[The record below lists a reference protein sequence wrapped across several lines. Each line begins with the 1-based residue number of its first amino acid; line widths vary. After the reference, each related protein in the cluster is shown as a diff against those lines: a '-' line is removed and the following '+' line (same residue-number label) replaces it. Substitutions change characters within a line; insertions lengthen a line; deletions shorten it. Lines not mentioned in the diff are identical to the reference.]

1 MKRVLMVLVLVVGI
15 AALGTTIK
23 PQSVEELTHAST
35 YVVAAH
41 ALRSWTAWD
50 PSHHIIYTYTQ
61 FSVSA
66 SLKGSAPAAITVRQ
80 MGGRLDGLEQKVA
93 GVRQFSPGEDAVLFL
108 HPGIADGSGS
118 LAVTGLM
125 QGYFHQVETAAGPK
139 FTNAVLDVR
148 PHESV
153 NVATR
158 DSGISAYTGAT
169 LTYRD
174 LQARVQQA
182 LTKESQ

>member
-1 MKRVLMVLVLVVGI
+1 MAGI
-15 AALGTTIK
+15 AALGTTVK
-23 PQSVEELTHAST
+23 PQSVEELTHASS

-50 PSHHIIYTYTQ
+50 PAHRIIYTYTQ

-66 SLKGSAPAAITVRQ
+66 SLKGKAPATVLVRQ
-80 MGGRLDGLEQKVA
+80 MGGHLDGFEQKVA
-93 GVRQFSPGEDAVLFL
+93 GVHQFSPGEDAVLFL

-125 QGYFHQVETAAGPK
+125 QGYFHQVDTVSGTK
-139 FTNAVLDVR
+139 FTNAVLDAQ

-153 NVATR
+153 NIATP
-158 DSGISAYTGAT
+158 DAHITAYSGAS
-169 LTYRD
+169 LTYRE
-174 LQARVQQA
+174 LQTRVQQA
-182 LTKESQ
+182 LAKEAQ